1 MCERFFL
8 AKRALEIQIMEH
20 ETEVKN
26 TTYYD
31 SETFGRLYDEYYQP
45 VFGFLYS
52 RTSHAETAK
61 DLTSE
66 TFFQALKNLHK
77 YKPRAGASFKSWLF
91 AIAVAQVGNYYR
103 RRSKYLEITT
113 EEAPEI
119 LGKDEFRP
127 DIAFQMGE
135 DEQELKEQIEQL
147 RTLMKEL
154 NEKQQTIIT
163 LRFFS
168 HMSIPEISGVLHMKE
183 GTIKSH
189 LHRALKRLQVLMKET
204 QQTHEL
210 ENQAQKKYDRA
221 IVTQH

>member
-1 MCERFFL
+1 
-8 AKRALEIQIMEH
+8 MEN
-20 ETEVKN
+20 ETEVIKIAH
-26 TTYYD
+26 YD

-91 AIAVAQVGNYYR
+91 AIAVAQVGNFYR

-119 LGKDEFRP
+119 IERDEFRP

-135 DEQELKEQIEQL
+135 DEEELKQKIELL
-147 RTLMKEL
+147 RILMKQL

-168 HMSIPEISGVLHMKE
+168 HMSIPEIAGVLKMKE

-189 LHRALKRLQVLMKET
+189 LHRALKQLQAMMVKESESKKT
-204 QQTHEL
+204 V
-210 ENQAQKKYDRA
+210 AIKSQKNYVRA
-221 IVTQH
+221 SAT